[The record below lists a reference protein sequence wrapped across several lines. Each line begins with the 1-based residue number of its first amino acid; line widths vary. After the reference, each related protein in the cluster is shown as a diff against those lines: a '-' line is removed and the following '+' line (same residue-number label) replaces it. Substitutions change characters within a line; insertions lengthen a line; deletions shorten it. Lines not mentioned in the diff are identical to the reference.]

1 MPQTSQPTDKTGFI
15 VKKSNDSKK
24 WKEFY
29 FVLNVS
35 KKLLYSYENE
45 GVSRPTAL
53 SHAHLC
59 RP

>member
-45 GVSRPTAL
+45 GVSRSTAL
-53 SHAHLC
+53 SNAHLC

>member
-1 MPQTSQPTDKTGFI
+1 MSQPQPQTAQPTDKTGFI

-45 GVSRPTAL
+45 GVWR
-53 SHAHLC
+53 
-59 RP
+59 